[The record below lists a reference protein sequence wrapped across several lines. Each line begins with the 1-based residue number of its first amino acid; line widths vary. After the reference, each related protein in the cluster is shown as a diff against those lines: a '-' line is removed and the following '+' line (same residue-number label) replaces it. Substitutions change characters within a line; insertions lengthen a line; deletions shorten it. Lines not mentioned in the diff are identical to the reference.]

1 MASAA
6 EQLASN
12 LDFRL
17 FSKAEE
23 LKKRIWFTL
32 GALIVYRFG
41 TYIPLPGIDMSVISA
56 IAQRNASGIL
66 GMVDMFS
73 GGALWRMTIFALN
86 IMPYITSS
94 IIVQLLGAVYPPWQ
108 SLRKEGESG
117 RKKLNQYTRYGTVLL
132 ASVQAFAL
140 AKTLEG
146 QQAVT
151 DPGLFFEISTV
162 LTIVG
167 STMFLVWLGEQITSR
182 GIGNGTSLI
191 IFSGIV
197 ANLPQAALRMIDLGR
212 EGEYHITFILF
223 ILVLLAAVIAFIIFV
238 ERAQLKV
245 VIQQPKRQMGQK
257 VFGGDSSHL
266 PLKINNAGVIPAIFA
281 SSLLLLPMTVLSGLN
296 IENEWLQKVIF
307 HVQPGQ
313 PVYILLYSL
322 LITFFAFFYTAL
334 AFNPEETAE
343 NLKKSGTFI
352 PGIRPGQSTAEY
364 LDYVLTRLTVVGSAY
379 LVTVCLLPELLKAKY
394 ALPFYL
400 GGTSLLIV
408 VGVTMDTVAQLH
420 SHLLAYQYEGLLK
433 KSRFSLKK

>member
-17 FSKAEE
+17 FAKAEE

-32 GALIVYRFG
+32 GALIVYRLG

-132 ASVQAFAL
+132 ASIQSFAL
-140 AKTLEG
+140 AKTLES
-146 QQAVT
+146 QQAVLE
-151 DPGLFFEISTV
+151 PGLFFEITTV
-162 LTIVG
+162 LTVVG

-182 GIGNGTSLI
+182 GIGNGISLI

-212 EGEYHITFILF
+212 EGEYHVMFILF
-223 ILVLLAAVIAFIIFV
+223 ILALLAAVIAFIIFV

-245 VIQQPKRQMGQK
+245 VIQQPKRQMGQR
-257 VFGGDSSHL
+257 VSGGESSHL

-296 IENEWLQKVIF
+296 VESEWVQKLIY

-322 LITFFAFFYTAL
+322 FITFFAFFYTAL
-334 AFNPEETAE
+334 VFNPEETSE

-352 PGIRPGQSTAEY
+352 PGIRPGQSTSEY
-364 LDYVLTRLTVVGSAY
+364 LDYILTRLTVVGSAY
-379 LVTVCLLPELLKAKY
+379 LVTVCILPELLKAKY

-408 VGVTMDTVAQLH
+408 VGVTMDTVSQLH

-433 KSRFSLKK
+433 KSRFNLKK

>member
-32 GALIVYRFG
+32 GALIIYRLG
-41 TYIPLPGIDMSVISA
+41 TYIPLPGVDMSVIAS
-56 IAQRNASGIL
+56 IAQRNATGIL

-132 ASVQAFAL
+132 ASIQAFAL
-140 AKTLEG
+140 AKTLES
-146 QQAVT
+146 QQAVL
-151 DPGLFFEISTV
+151 DPGLFFEITTV
-162 LTIVG
+162 LTVVG

-182 GIGNGTSLI
+182 GIGNGISLI

-197 ANLPQAALRMIDLGR
+197 ANLPQAALRMIDMGR
-212 EGEYHITFILF
+212 EGEYHVMFILF
-223 ILVLLAAVIAFIIFV
+223 ILALLAGVIAFIIFV

-257 VFGGDSSHL
+257 VFGGESSHL

-281 SSLLLLPMTVLSGLN
+281 SSLLLLPMTVLGGLN
-296 IENEWLQKVIF
+296 VENEFLQKVIYY
-307 HVQPGQ
+307 VQPGQ
-313 PVYILLYSL
+313 PVYMILSSL

-334 AFNPEETAE
+334 MFNPEETAE

-352 PGIRPGQSTAEY
+352 PGIRPGASTAEY
-364 LDYVLTRLTVVGSAY
+364 LDYVLTRLTVVGAAY

-433 KSRFSLKK
+433 KSRFNLKK

>member
-32 GALIVYRFG
+32 GALIIYRLG
-41 TYIPLPGIDMSVISA
+41 TYIPLPGVDMSVIAS
-56 IAQRNASGIL
+56 IAQRNATGIL

-132 ASVQAFAL
+132 ASIQAFAL
-140 AKTLEG
+140 AKTLES
-146 QQAVT
+146 QQAVL
-151 DPGLFFEISTV
+151 DPGLFFEITTV
-162 LTIVG
+162 LTVVG

-182 GIGNGTSLI
+182 GIGNGISLI

-197 ANLPQAALRMIDLGR
+197 ANLPQAALRMIDMGR
-212 EGEYHITFILF
+212 EGEYHVMFILF
-223 ILVLLAAVIAFIIFV
+223 ILALLAGVIAFIIFV

-257 VFGGDSSHL
+257 VFGGESSHL

-281 SSLLLLPMTVLSGLN
+281 SSLLLLPMTVLGGLN
-296 IENEWLQKVIF
+296 VENEFLQKVIYY
-307 HVQPGQ
+307 VQPGQ
-313 PVYILLYSL
+313 PVYMILSSL

-334 AFNPEETAE
+334 MFNPEETAE

-352 PGIRPGQSTAEY
+352 PGIRPGASTAEY
-364 LDYVLTRLTVVGSAY
+364 LDYVLTLLTAVGAAY
-379 LVTVCLLPELLKAKY
+379 LVTVCILPELLKVKY
-394 ALPFYL
+394 SLPFYL

-433 KSRFSLKK
+433 KSRFNLKK